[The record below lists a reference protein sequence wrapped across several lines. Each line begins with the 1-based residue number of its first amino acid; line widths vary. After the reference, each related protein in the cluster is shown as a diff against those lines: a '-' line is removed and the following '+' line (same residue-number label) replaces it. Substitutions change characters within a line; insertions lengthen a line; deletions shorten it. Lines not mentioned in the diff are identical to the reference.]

1 MLSDVN
7 WGDLSS
13 TPLSLQN
20 DCDELFNSDTDT
32 DNYDGEWFEQFYKK
46 NARDLSTYLLKR

>member
-32 DNYDGEWFEQFYKK
+32 DNYDGE
-46 NARDLSTYLLKR
+46 